1 VDAGEKIAL
10 ELELPEGER
19 RERLLQ
25 ALSRVI
31 ALRGHET
38 FLCAPILLPS
48 KDFFPEAADRTLEG
62 AGVLVLRLLRYAR
75 LHPLPVLL
83 TGYRERSARVAEGIS
98 LHDPR
103 MQTAAW
109 YAGVHEGVCHFGLE
123 LSGLRDDAA
132 LVAAL
137 SHEVTHAYRDRH
149 TLAVRDRDV
158 EEKLTDLTAVFLGFG
173 VFLLNA
179 SHRVDSG
186 GYAET
191 GERLLY
197 QRHSLGYLSPAE
209 FALLLAAQ
217 VAARGLDARAR
228 RSVREALSPN
238 HARLFELGVQEFSQ
252 DLEGLRRQLGLPEAS
267 EWPPAWPLAADELDL
282 DELEVVHPRVP
293 VASATTGGAIAFRV
307 IQSQA
312 ALYGVLALFACLL
325 LGTVL
330 NLEGGTWLGLFALG
344 LLGGGAW
351 GATRKVHSCSACRG
365 RLHVDD
371 ARCAKCRA
379 RLVGSIDSFDERLV
393 AEENFHEAEKESRRR
408 AAQTAEPAPN
418 PGSAENGSSG
428 LISGLFLAWV
438 LTRGLARAQ
447 RSEAL
452 EALIA
457 EVQAGKID
465 APRLREAWHA
475 SPHPFSKE
483 AAEFATYYFE
493 HAPPRIRRRDYEILH
508 TAHELRADR
517 GSLQRYSAIL
527 DRRLEEWRARG
538 DGEPNHVS

>member
-1 VDAGEKIAL
+1 MDAGDRIAL

-25 ALSRVI
+25 ALARVI

-48 KDFFPEAADRTLEG
+48 KEFFPEAAERTLEG
-62 AGVLVLRLLRYAR
+62 AGVLVLRLLRYAK

-83 TGYRERSARVAEGIS
+83 TGYRERSSRVAEGIS

-132 LVAAL
+132 LIAAL

-217 VAARGLDARAR
+217 VAARGLAAAARLR
-228 RSVREALSPN
+228 IREALSPN
-238 HARLFELGVQEFSQ
+238 HARLFELGVREFSE
-252 DLEGLRRQLGLPEAS
+252 DLDGLRQQLGLPEAS
-267 EWPPAWPLAADELDL
+267 AWPPAWSLAADELDL
-282 DELEVVHPRVP
+282 IELEVVHPRMP
-293 VASATTGGAIAFRV
+293 AASATTGGAITFRV
-307 IQSQA
+307 IQGQA

-325 LGTVL
+325 LGTL
-330 NLEGGTWLGLFALG
+330 LDLKGEPWLGLFALG
-344 LLGGGAW
+344 LLGGGVW
-351 GATRKVHSCSACRG
+351 GATRKVHSCSACRN
-365 RLHVDD
+365 RLRFDD
-371 ARCAKCRA
+371 ARCGKCGA
-379 RLVGSIDSFDERLV
+379 RLVGSIDSFDERLG
-393 AEENFHEAEKESRRR
+393 AEENFREAERARRN
-408 AAQTAEPAPN
+408 ATQKAEPTPD
-418 PGSAENGSSG
+418 PRSAESGGSS

-438 LTRGLARAQ
+438 FTRGLARAH
-447 RSEAL
+447 RSAAL

-457 EVQAGKID
+457 EVQAGTID
-465 APRLREAWHA
+465 VPRLREAWNA

-493 HAPPRIRRRDYEILH
+493 HAPSRIRRRDYEILQ

-538 DGEPNHVS
+538 DGDPNHVS

>member
-48 KDFFPEAADRTLEG
+48 RDFFPEAADRTLEG
-62 AGVLVLRLLRYAR
+62 AGVLVLRLLRYAG

-83 TGYRERSARVAEGIS
+83 TGYRERSARVAEGLS

-123 LSGLRDDAA
+123 LSSLRDDAA
-132 LVAAL
+132 LIAAL

-238 HARLFELGVQEFSQ
+238 HARLFELGVQELSE
-252 DLEGLRRQLGLPEAS
+252 DLEGLRRQLGLPAAS
-267 EWPPAWPLAADELDL
+267 EWPPAWPLAADDLDL
-282 DELEVVHPRVP
+282 DELEVVHPRAP
-293 VASATTGGAIAFRV
+293 AASATTGGAISFRV

-325 LGTVL
+325 LGALL
-330 NLEGGTWLGLFALG
+330 NLKGGPWLGLFALG
-344 LLGGGAW
+344 LLAGGVW
-351 GATRKVHSCSACRG
+351 GSARKVHSCSACRG
-365 RLHVDD
+365 RLHLDD
-371 ARCAKCRA
+371 ARCAKCGA
-379 RLVGSIDSFDERLV
+379 SLVGSIDSFDERLE
-393 AEENFHEAEKESRRR
+393 AEENFREAEKARRK
-408 AAQTAEPAPN
+408 AEQTAELAASPS
-418 PGSAENGSSG
+418 SADSSSSG

-438 LTRGLARAQ
+438 FTRGLARAQ

-465 APRLREAWHA
+465 VPRLRAAWHA

-493 HAPPRIRRRDYEILH
+493 HAPPRLLRRDYEILH

-527 DRRLEEWRARG
+527 DRRLAEWRARG